1 MPGPPAGEASDMKT
15 LGLIAAAIVVLF
27 VLLSVYVVQEPE
39 QVVITQFGKPVGRP
53 ITTPGLKFK
62 TPLIQKVHR
71 FEKRF
76 LEWDGDPNQL
86 PTRDKRFIWVN
97 TYARWRITDPL
108 LFFQRLHNERGAHTR
123 LDDILDGETRNA
135 IAKYDLVQLVRTS
148 NRAAE
153 RTEGQASDESE
164 LTLIDKGRTDIR
176 LEVLANAR
184 ARTVDLGLEILDIE
198 FKRINYVEEVQRKVY
213 ERMIAERERVA
224 ERFRSEGQGE
234 AARIRG
240 EKDRELLRIGSEAY
254 KRAQEIKGAADA
266 RATAVYAGAYNRSAD
281 TRSFYEFLKTMQAYA
296 TTMDSTSSLVLSTD
310 SDFYRFLKSGNAK

>member
-1 MPGPPAGEASDMKT
+1 MKT
-15 LGLIAAAIVVLF
+15 LGLIAAAVVVLY
-27 VLLSVYVVQEPE
+27 VLLSVYIVKEPE

-53 ITTPGLKFK
+53 IATPGLKFK

-153 RTEGQASDESE
+153 RTEGQVSDESE
-164 LTLIDKGRTDIR
+164 LTLIKEGRNDIR

-254 KRAQEIKGAADA
+254 RRAQEIKGAADA
-266 RATAVYAGAYNRSAD
+266 RATAIYASAYDRSAD
-281 TRSFYEFLKTMQAYA
+281 TRSFYEFVKTMQAYT

-310 SDFYRFLKSGNAK
+310 TDFYRFLKSGSGK

>member
-1 MPGPPAGEASDMKT
+1 MKT
-15 LGLIAAAIVVLF
+15 LGLIVAAVVVLY
-27 VLLSVYVVQEPE
+27 VLLSVYIVKEPE

-153 RTEGQASDESE
+153 RTEGQVSDESE
-164 LTLIDKGRTDIR
+164 LTLIKEGRNDIR

-254 KRAQEIKGAADA
+254 RRAQEIKGAADA
-266 RATAVYAGAYNRSAD
+266 RATTIYASAYDRSAD
-281 TRSFYEFLKTMQAYA
+281 TRSFYEFVKTMQAYA

-310 SDFYRFLKSGNAK
+310 TDFYRFLKSGSGK

>member
-1 MPGPPAGEASDMKT
+1 MKT
-15 LGLIAAAIVVLF
+15 IGMIAAAVVVLYA
-27 VLLSVYVVQEPE
+27 LLSVYIVKEPE

-53 ITTPGLKFK
+53 ISTPGLKFK

-108 LFFQRLHNERGAHTR
+108 LFFQRLQNERGAHTR

-153 RTEGQASDESE
+153 RTEGQVSDESE
-164 LTLIDKGRTDIR
+164 LTLIKEGRNDIR

-254 KRAQEIKGAADA
+254 RRAQEIKGAADA
-266 RATAVYAGAYNRSAD
+266 RATAIYASAYNRSAD
-281 TRSFYEFLKTMQAYA
+281 TRSFYEFVKTMHAYT

-310 SDFYRFLKSGNAK
+310 TDFYRFLKSGSGK